1 MKKTWMIGFRKPGCS
16 RKILLTTI
24 GVLTSLFLICTLN
37 TCIREGKAAGSIEN
51 PSIAVIPISNS
62 MCDPELEYI
71 SAGMHDAIINELGN
85 INSLLVKSKTATQ
98 NYLDSKLPVQQIGNE
113 LGANVIV
120 KHSVVCTDEGMR
132 LLIQLIQLIPEEK
145 EIWSDTYD
153 LDLGNSLTMYRDI
166 AKQIAKNIKADVT
179 TQEQTYL
186 NTNRPVNAELYKK
199 YLQGVFYMNK
209 LTKEDFEQGQKYMNE
224 AIAIDP
230 RDPLPYLGL
239 ALAYSNTGHASDA
252 GVDLHRLSR
261 EYALKALELDSTL
274 AEAYTVLA
282 TQYLYDDWD
291 FPATEKALKQSIALN
306 PNIASL
312 HYTMGW
318 YMLLKGERDVA
329 EEEMKQAVEIE
340 PLDPFCVGYLAW
352 FYLYE
357 GKLEEAIVY
366 SQKALK
372 LNPNDPMALYVLG
385 SAYSEK
391 GMHDQAI
398 ETHKKGIAID
408 QSYLCGLGVA
418 YARAGKKKEA
428 LDIASEMVKANSSWY
443 TWGLADI
450 YAILGDKDKVIQ
462 WLETSYNQH
471 DQFFPWSRMNR
482 HYKAFNDDPRFQEI
496 INRIQLPA

>member
-1 MKKTWMIGFRKPGCS
+1 
-16 RKILLTTI
+16 
-24 GVLTSLFLICTLN
+24 
-37 TCIREGKAAGSIEN
+37 
-51 PSIAVIPISNS
+51 
-62 MCDPELEYI
+62 
-71 SAGMHDAIINELGN
+71 
-85 INSLLVKSKTATQ
+85 
-98 NYLDSKLPVQQIGNE
+98 
-113 LGANVIV
+113 
-120 KHSVVCTDEGMR
+120 
-132 LLIQLIQLIPEEK
+132 
-145 EIWSDTYD
+145 
-153 LDLGNSLTMYRDI
+153 
-166 AKQIAKNIKADVT
+166 
-179 TQEQTYL
+179 
-186 NTNRPVNAELYKK
+186 
-199 YLQGVFYMNK
+199 
-209 LTKEDFEQGQKYMNE
+209 
-224 AIAIDP
+224 
-230 RDPLPYLGL
+230 LPYLGL
-239 ALAYSNTGHASDA
+239 ALGYSNTGHASDA
-252 GVDLHRLSR
+252 GVDAARMSR
-261 EYALKALELDSTL
+261 EFALKALALDSTL

-462 WLETSYNQH
+462 WLETSYDQH